1 MTGPRLIAD
10 PDVVRAGSGALLVL
24 AHGAGGSVMTNFGQL
39 IDTLSDTRTLIGVN
53 YPGSGATPPDPDA
66 LRLDVLADSVVQ
78 AAVDAGFD
86 RFPILGLSLGT
97 AVAVTAAARHPDR
110 VTGLL
115 LTVGLA
121 RADEQLRLVTALVDA
136 GNLRALAAYLVS
148 LASPKVLGALDRAAA
163 DEAIAAQ
170 LATYPDGG
178 ADQARL
184 AAAVDIVDI
193 CGEITVPTVVFAAGQ
208 DRIVLAE
215 TTRRLAAAIPG
226 AKLIDYPD
234 AGHIFTP
241 DEAKVWIADIA
252 DFLREHR
259 L

>member
-1 MTGPRLIAD
+1 MAE
-10 PDVVRAGSGALLVL
+10 LL
-24 AHGAGGSVMTNFGQL
+24 T
-39 IDTLSDTRTLIGVN
+39 
-53 YPGSGATPPDPDA
+53 
-66 LRLDVLADSVVQ
+66 
-78 AAVDAGFD
+78 
-86 RFPILGLSLGT
+86 
-97 AVAVTAAARHPDR
+97 VTAAARHPDR

-121 RADEQLRLVTALVDA
+121 RADEQLRLVVDTWTALVDA

-170 LATYPDGG
+170 LAAYPDGG